1 MSYSFPRVAALL
13 GAPVELIGEAH
24 LIAAIAAKARETVDL
39 DWKGA
44 GSYPPNEKGKNEIAK
59 DVSAMAN
66 SGGGVLVYGMAEDK
80 QGCAHALE
88 PVALDQS
95 EQRIRE
101 VVASRVFPLPEVSLF
116 PVAVSGAQPG
126 TGCHIIAIP
135 PSSMAPHAMRLNER
149 PSFAYAVRN
158 GTTTLYL
165 SETGIAERYRSRFA
179 LAQDRVRQLA
189 DVSTSGRALVERK
202 MAADDIMLC
211 TSAIPD
217 SPAQL
222 QMNRRFLA
230 SAREFFDDWRQS
242 QLPYPLTMLMGVTP
256 VAGRRK
262 VVFADR
268 SSTAEFYTDG
278 SSFAAVTVGNPLR
291 DNQPPVLRPDLLEMS
306 VLTLTS
312 LLAFYA
318 SWAGAAGDAVVAAF
332 LMAQTKIQ
340 IAEYPSQDG
349 IWPGETIFEINSRE
363 AELTMPIAAVVS
375 DPPELVAAARSLA
388 ADLLS
393 DFRVP
398 EPEILT
404 AENSVNASHVLPPAY
419 GHVRQWA
426 LSRGVAVAGR

>member
-1 MSYSFPRVAALL
+1 
-13 GAPVELIGEAH
+13 
-24 LIAAIAAKARETVDL
+24 
-39 DWKGA
+39 
-44 GSYPPNEKGKNEIAK
+44 
-59 DVSAMAN
+59 
-66 SGGGVLVYGMAEDK
+66 
-80 QGCAHALE
+80 
-88 PVALDQS
+88 
-95 EQRIRE
+95 
-101 VVASRVFPLPEVSLF
+101 
-116 PVAVSGAQPG
+116 
-126 TGCHIIAIP
+126 
-135 PSSMAPHAMRLNER
+135 MRLNER